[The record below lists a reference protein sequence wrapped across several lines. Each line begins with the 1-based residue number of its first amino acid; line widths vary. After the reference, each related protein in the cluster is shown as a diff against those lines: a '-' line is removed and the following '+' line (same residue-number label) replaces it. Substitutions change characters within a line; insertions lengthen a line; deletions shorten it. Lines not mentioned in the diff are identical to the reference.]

1 MERNPSEAPGSMTTP
16 AVGFLHDLS
25 FADLPEPVVRQTQ
38 TCILDL
44 LGVAAAGRRTRLSG
58 IAHRHAIRYMAAG
71 HGVPSARLL
80 FDGGTASPAGAA
92 FAGAATIDAFDAHDG
107 HALTKGHAGVAV
119 LPAVLGF
126 ADAVQAEKDR
136 SRTGRSLLTAVVVGY
151 ELAIRAGIALHA
163 TACDYH
169 TSGAWNAIACAAV
182 GARMMGLEGEATR
195 HALGIAEFH
204 GPRSPMMRCID
215 HPTMPKDGSSWGA
228 FSGVTGALLASDGFT
243 GAPAMLV
250 EDAGTVHLWADL
262 GSRWRILEQYFKPH
276 PVCRWAQP
284 AIEAMLNLR
293 RRHDVRPERIE
304 CIRVETFHEAA
315 RLAARTPATTEEA
328 QYSLPFPVAAA
339 AVRGRVGAE
348 EIAPEAFTDSLI
360 LRLSRS
366 VELTECAEFNARFP
380 AERWARVTLLLDDG
394 TSLTSDPTTTRGDP
408 DSPLSPAEMTGKFRE
423 LANPVLG
430 ETRAGRLEAL
440 VAALHESASPEMA
453 LMFAG

>member
-1 MERNPSEAPGSMTTP
+1 MERNPSKAPGSMPTS
-16 AVGFLHDLS
+16 AIGFLHDLS
-25 FADLPEPVVRQTQ
+25 FADLPAPVVRQAQ

-44 LGVAAAGRRTRLSG
+44 LGVAAAGRRTLLSG

-71 HGVPSARLL
+71 QGAPSARLL
-80 FDGGTASPAGAA
+80 FNGGIASPAGAA

-107 HALTKGHAGVAV
+107 HVLTKGHAGVAV
-119 LPAVLGF
+119 LPAVLAF
-126 ADAVQAEKDR
+126 ADAVSGEERRFQ
-136 SRTGRSLLTAVVVGY
+136 TGRSLLTAVAVGY
-151 ELAIRAGIALHA
+151 ELAIRAGIAFHA

-169 TSGAWNAIACAAV
+169 TSGAWNAIACAAI
-182 GARMMGLEGEATR
+182 GARMMGLDREATR
-195 HALGIAEFH
+195 HALGIAEFN

-215 HPTMPKDGSSWGA
+215 HPTMLKDGSSWGA
-228 FSGVTGALLASDGFT
+228 FSGVTAALLASDGFT
-243 GAPAMLV
+243 GAPAVLV
-250 EDAGTVHLWADL
+250 EDAGTAHLWADL
-262 GSRWRILEQYFKPH
+262 GSRWRILEQYFKPY

-284 AIEAMLNLR
+284 AIEAMLTLR

-304 CIRVETFHEAA
+304 RISVETFHEAA
-315 RLAARTPATTEEA
+315 RLAARTPATTEQA

-339 AVRGRVGAE
+339 AVRGRVGAG
-348 EIAPEAFTDSLI
+348 EIAPKAFTDSLI

-366 VELTECAEFNARFP
+366 VELAECAEFNARFP

-408 DSPLSPAEMTGKFRE
+408 DSPLGPAELTGKFRK

-430 ETRAGRLEAL
+430 EARAGRLEVL
-440 VAALHESASPEMA
+440 VAGLPGSASPELE

>member
-1 MERNPSEAPGSMTTP
+1 MTIS
-16 AVGFLHDLS
+16 AVDFLHDLS

-38 TCILDL
+38 ACILDL

-58 IAHRHAIRYMAAG
+58 IAHRHAIRWMAAG
-71 HGVPSARLL
+71 SEAPAARLL

-119 LPAVLGF
+119 LPAVLAF
-126 ADAVQAEKDR
+126 ADAVSGEEGQC
-136 SRTGRSLLTAVVVGY
+136 RTGRSLLTAVAVGY

-182 GARMMGLEGEATR
+182 GARMMGLDREATG

-215 HPTMPKDGSSWGA
+215 YPTMLKDGSAWGA
-228 FSGVTGALLASDGFT
+228 FSGVTAALLASDGFT
-243 GAPAMLV
+243 GAPAVLV
-250 EDAGTVHLWADL
+250 EDAGTAHLWADL
-262 GSRWRILEQYFKPH
+262 GSRWRILEQYFKPY

-284 AIEAMLNLR
+284 AIEAVLTLR
-293 RRHDVRPERIE
+293 SRHGVRPERIE
-304 CIRVETFHEAA
+304 RIRVETFHEAA

-328 QYSLPFPVAAA
+328 QYSLPFPMAAA
-339 AVRGRVGAE
+339 AARGRVGAG
-348 EIAPEAFTDSLI
+348 EISPEAFTDSLI

-366 VELTECAEFNARFP
+366 VELAECAEFNARFP
-380 AERWARVTLLLDDG
+380 AERWARVTLLMDDG

-408 DSPLSPAEMTGKFRE
+408 DSPFRPDELTGKFRD
-423 LANPVLG
+423 LAIPVLG

-440 VAALHESASPEMA
+440 VAGLHESASPELE